1 MVYLYDGTF
10 EGLLTSVYYS
20 YYTRPHAQ
28 KIYNIN
34 DYEPNFLD
42 ETKIIETDITKFE
55 KVYNAIINKIG
66 QNCLNKIYLVYLS
79 EDYES
84 ANYIYRYLIMGFK
97 VGDEINLHKNNDV
110 VIYIDTMCKKVS
122 NEKHRMK
129 GFVRFKA
136 IDNILISK
144 INPTYNILSL
154 LANHFVNRLTCE
166 NFIIYD
172 EKRNLALVYNKSSY
186 YITDVDSRMSSFISL
201 SDDKLYENLWSEY
214 FKSVNIPERK
224 NTRAQKRMMPTRYW
238 KNLVETQNL

>member
-66 QNCLNKIYLVYLS
+66 QNSLNKIYLVYLS

-84 ANYIYRYLIMGFK
+84 ANYIYI
-97 VGDEINLHKNNDV
+97 
-110 VIYIDTMCKKVS
+110 
-122 NEKHRMK
+122 
-129 GFVRFKA
+129 
-136 IDNILISK
+136 
-144 INPTYNILSL
+144 
-154 LANHFVNRLTCE
+154 
-166 NFIIYD
+166 
-172 EKRNLALVYNKSSY
+172 SY
-186 YITDVDSRMSSFISL
+186 YGV
-201 SDDKLYENLWSEY
+201 
-214 FKSVNIPERK
+214 
-224 NTRAQKRMMPTRYW
+224 
-238 KNLVETQNL
+238 

>member
-66 QNCLNKIYLVYLS
+66 QNSLNKIYLVYLS

-97 VGDEINLHKNNDV
+97 VGDEINLHKDNDV
-110 VIYIDTMCKKVS
+110 VIYIDIMCKKVS

-136 IDNILISK
+136 ID
-144 INPTYNILSL
+144 NILSL

-186 YITDVDSRMSSFISL
+186 YITDVDSRVSSFISL
-201 SDDKLYENLWSEY
+201 SDDTLYENLWSEY

-238 KNLVETQNL
+238 KNLIETQNL